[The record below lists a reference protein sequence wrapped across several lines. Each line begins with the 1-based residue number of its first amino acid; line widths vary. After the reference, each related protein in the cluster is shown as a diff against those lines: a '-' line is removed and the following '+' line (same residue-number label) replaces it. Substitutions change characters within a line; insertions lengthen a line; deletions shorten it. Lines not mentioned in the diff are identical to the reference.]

1 MTLLSVLL
9 GLVAVAMMATLAL
22 RAVRRERN
30 LRRNAPDKVMS
41 SETGGR

>member
-9 GLVAVAMMATLAL
+9 DLVAVAMMATLVL

-30 LRRNAPDKVMS
+30 LRRNAPDKVTS
-41 SETGGR
+41 GKDGGR